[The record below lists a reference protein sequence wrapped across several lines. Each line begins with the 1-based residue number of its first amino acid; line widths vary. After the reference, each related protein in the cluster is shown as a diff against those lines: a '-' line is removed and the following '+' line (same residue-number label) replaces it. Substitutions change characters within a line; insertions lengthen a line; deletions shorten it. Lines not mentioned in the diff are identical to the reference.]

1 MNGRSITKHC
11 LEVESLETVEKTVTD
26 VIDEVKTEI
35 CFKYCKYFDVKSL
48 MDEESANKVLE
59 KCARCPLNRL

>member
-1 MNGRSITKHC
+1 M
-11 LEVESLETVEKTVTD
+11 ETVEKTVTD

-59 KCARCPLNRL
+59 KCAECPLNRL